1 MHISKTLKFLSLAAF
16 AAPAVLGAPLA
27 QLPESSNGLEA
38 RDPMIIHQSGT
49 QGLKPRPGHSSESD
63 GRAPEAKCPICLST
77 LCSCP
82 PID

>member
-38 RDPMIIHQSGT
+38 RPQ
-49 QGLKPRPGHSSESD
+49 
-63 GRAPEAKCPICLST
+63 
-77 LCSCP
+77 
-82 PID
+82 